1 MDDRAPDLEPDPVI
15 EPRPAIGP
23 VVDSRPAIGPVIES
37 RSAAPDAATRQHWT
51 GADVH
56 TLPVDPDVEPED
68 RVRRGPVE
76 RRRHPLVRLLAE
88 RRDVLAVIAV
98 GGALGALARWGTSV
112 AWPAGTGAFPWATLQ
127 VNTLGA
133 FLIGVLMVLVRT
145 RGRESRLLRPFLGV
159 GVLGGY
165 TTFSTYSRDIHQLLL
180 DHRAGLAGAYLVA
193 SVALGLV
200 GAWLGLLAG
209 GAVARSLPD
218 ADGDLA

>member
-1 MDDRAPDLEPDPVI
+1 MDDRAPDVEPDSAV
-15 EPRPAIGP
+15 EQRPAIEQ
-23 VVDSRPAIGPVIES
+23 RPAM
-37 RSAAPDAATRQHWT
+37 APDAAMHQHWT

-68 RVRRGPVE
+68 RVRHAPLE

-98 GGALGALARWGTSV
+98 GGATGALARWGTSV
-112 AWPAGTGAFPWATLQ
+112 AWPVAAGAFPWTTLQ
-127 VNTLGA
+127 VNALGA

-165 TTFSTYSRDIHQLLL
+165 TTFSTYSLDIHQLLL
-180 DHRAGLAGAYLVA
+180 DHRAGLAGAYLAA

-200 GAWLGLLAG
+200 GAWLGVLTG
-209 GAVARSLPD
+209 GTIARSLPD
-218 ADGDLA
+218 ADGSVA